1 MMPSGIALAIRSEQ
15 RHREVDDY
23 VYFQLNNH
31 LKTDSMASF
40 KLKFRP
46 STAKDKT
53 GTLYFQVIHRRS
65 TRTVCTDYHV
75 TPEEWDG
82 RTSSVRVTGT
92 PERQAELRLIVSK
105 VRWDCRQIASLITE
119 KEQALVEYTADDIA
133 SAFRLLP
140 PCQTWFGFIHGMV
153 AKKLRM
159 GRTGTAKTYLDA
171 LASFSRFRDGEDI
184 AIDALDAEL
193 MNRYEAW
200 LKGRGVKRNS
210 SSCYLRTL
218 RTLYR
223 KAAEKGL
230 TTDRDIFRHVFT
242 GFAATAKRALPLDTI
257 RAVRRLPLPEG
268 SALAFA
274 RDMFMLGIYLQGI
287 SFVDMAY
294 LKKDDIRNG
303 LLQYSRRKTGQ
314 GISVGWEPAMQ
325 EIVDAYAHL
334 TEGSPYLLPVITRQD
349 GTERRQYER
358 MEHRVNR
365 QLKKIGE
372 MVGLQIPLTTYVG
385 RHCWAST
392 MRDMGVSLSIV
403 SKGLGHESLKTTQV
417 YLSSIDTE
425 GVVKANRKMIGRIF
439 RE

>member
-1 MMPSGIALAIRSEQ
+1 
-15 RHREVDDY
+15 
-23 VYFQLNNH
+23 
-31 LKTDSMASF
+31 MASF

-82 RTSSVRVTGT
+82 QTSSVRVTGT
-92 PERQAELRLIVSK
+92 PERQAKLRLIVSK

-133 SAFRLLP
+133 SAFRRLP

-294 LKKDDIRNG
+294 LRKDDIRNG

-349 GTERRQYER
+349 GTERAAIRTDGTQGEPPA
-358 MEHRVNR
+358 EENR
-365 QLKKIGE
+365 RNGGIANPAHDIRREALLGQ
-372 MVGLQIPLTTYVG
+372 
-385 RHCWAST
+385 HDA
-392 MRDMGVSLSIV
+392 
-403 SKGLGHESLKTTQV
+403 GHESQPVHRQQGTGARESEDHAS
-417 YLSSIDTE
+417 LSLLHRHGGSGESQPEND
-425 GVVKANRKMIGRIF
+425 RQDF
-439 RE
+439 S